1 MLPKSYPLF
10 KCFSTGFSTVCWL
23 NLNFYVQNKILS
35 SFKKKLSTNF
45 FWDHY
50 DCYWILKISSPN
62 PMNPN
67 ETKKD
72 LNPAI
77 KKELEKSKLEVLT
90 NENDFL
96 VKNLKKAG
104 WSTWAFKYFSNNKLF
119 KLTFKNKKIFSWMIT
134 RKSFSL
140 LNIKFLLN
148 IQANYSRY

>member
-1 MLPKSYPLF
+1 M
-10 KCFSTGFSTVCWL
+10 
-23 NLNFYVQNKILS
+23 QNKILS
-35 SFKKKLSTNF
+35 SFKKKLSTNL

-50 DCYWILKISSPN
+50 DHYWILKTSSPN

-72 LNPAI
+72 LNPEI

-104 WSTWAFKYFSNNKLF
+104 WFIRA
-119 KLTFKNKKIFSWMIT
+119 KKF
-134 RKSFSL
+134 F
-140 LNIKFLLN
+140 
-148 IQANYSRY
+148 